1 MDKRRS
7 KTNALLDAQRAG
19 CPAQQEMPES
29 PCAPSALRI
38 RARHGSPAGRGLTAP
53 PAVRSP
59 SQRRACAGGGRN
71 VGVDG
76 NQANER
82 PVHAAGKACEKSVA
96 GAGAAEAATVASAS
110 AVDASIDGD
119 AAVAAAAFLSSS
131 HTEEISSTAVVR
143 IFLFATFDIFCFH
156 VKRGST
162 VHDSQKASLYISACP
177 PACTG
182 SGQPQITQHH
192 GL

>member
-82 PVHAAGKACEKSVA
+82 PVHAAGEACEKSVA

-131 HTEEISSTAVVR
+131 PYRRNFLHSSRTH
-143 IFLFATFDIFCFH
+143 LFVCYFRHLLLPRQAWFN
-156 VKRGST
+156 S
-162 VHDSQKASLYISACP
+162 S
-177 PACTG
+177 
-182 SGQPQITQHH
+182 
-192 GL
+192 